1 MTSIICFHDGLVTL
15 CFRNS
20 NKLYILWQGLF
31 YFLYILFDIHCFLQN
46 LLLIIFLIFVNRYS
60 VSQLRFYIG
69 CFWWHGK
76 SFVGYIFYFFCCH
89 WQQSEPHF
97 IFARVYHRLYI
108 GHIIFSMSIFY
119 TRVVANIV
127 YT

>member
-1 MTSIICFHDGLVTL
+1 MMVSLLFVLEIATSSTFSGKVCFTFSIFCLIFTVFCKIFFL
-15 CFRNS
+15 
-20 NKLYILWQGLF
+20 LF
-31 YFLYILFDIHCFLQN
+31 F
-46 LLLIIFLIFVNRYS
+46 FLIFVNRYS

-76 SFVGYIFYFFCCH
+76 SFIGYIFYFFCCH

-97 IFARVYHRLYI
+97 IFARVYHRLNVC
-108 GHIIFSMSIFY
+108 HIIFTMCIFY
-119 TRVVANIV
+119 TTVVANIV